1 MLLQIFI
8 LSCIIDNLHFAS
20 VRAFSIPSIIYLSR
34 YLSIY
39 VDVLCSRVQWAA
51 SARVSPGWP
60 PAVVS

>member
-20 VRAFSIPSIIYLSR
+20 VPSVRAFSIPSIIYLS
-34 YLSIY
+34 IY
-39 VDVLCSRVQWAA
+39 VDVLFSRVQWAA